1 MRNAI
6 RRISA
11 AGAFV
16 SAAAIWLAAGVHA
29 QPPKE
34 IAVEVTG
41 ASEPVLCAEKDNV
54 TVNLASKNVRRFRIE
69 ATHPS
74 YIGSIQRDSFEPDW
88 SGCTA
93 PGDPTSE
100 VRELPRRTTLYE
112 EYELWVV
119 GQTYPVFWRPAT
131 ATVRIGDRVAQD
143 IHLLQVWMRRPMGGE
158 EVLVLYPQDG
168 YWRLRPRAPDGLAP
182 TAFGS
187 SFLIGPVDVEERPLV
202 KLREVAFDPR
212 SRTFTLSFA
221 RGGTATVTLAKVD
234 QSRHQLDVSFD
245 AAVVGRPFAALRS
258 MYVTELN
265 NDVARIAVLESG
277 GRGWREDAIMSFKRA
292 VATRVWL
299 GRVTPS
305 RHNTSSPDMAFHA
318 FSGDGTP
325 PASRK

>member
-1 MRNAI
+1 
-6 RRISA
+6 
-11 AGAFV
+11 
-16 SAAAIWLAAGVHA
+16 
-29 QPPKE
+29 
-34 IAVEVTG
+34 
-41 ASEPVLCAEKDNV
+41 
-54 TVNLASKNVRRFRIE
+54 
-69 ATHPS
+69 
-74 YIGSIQRDSFEPDW
+74 
-88 SGCTA
+88 
-93 PGDPTSE
+93 

-112 EYELWVV
+112 EHELWVV

-131 ATVRIGDRVAQD
+131 AAVRVGDRVAKD

-168 YWRLRPRAPDGLAP
+168 YWRLRPRAPEGLAP

-202 KLREVAFDPR
+202 KLREVAFDPK

-258 MYVTELN
+258 MYVTEFN
-265 NDVARIAVLESG
+265 NDVARIAVLESEA
-277 GRGWREDAIMSFKRA
+277 RGWREDAIMSFKRA
-292 VATRVWL
+292 LATRVWL

-318 FSGDGTP
+318 FAADGAL